1 MDDNKIAM
9 QESQDFN
16 SEKFLMERVDLV
28 GLAES
33 FLFYSTI
40 KKENRKQHI
49 VDARHF
55 LYYVGNKKL
64 DIGVCYMQTYLRR
77 MGYGISHPSIIH
89 GVQKVERMLEDT
101 DVKNFVD
108 EVVG

>member
-1 MDDNKIAM
+1 MKEHKFQQALLKIAKM
-9 QESQDFN
+9 LKVS
-16 SEKFLMERVDLV
+16 
-28 GLAES
+28 
-33 FLFYSTI
+33 
-40 KKENRKQHI
+40 KKDMLSSNRKQHI

-55 LYYVGNKKL
+55 LYYIGNKKL

>member
-9 QESQDFN
+9 QESQDFK

-40 KKENRKQHI
+40 KKENNEGTQI
-49 VDARHF
+49 STSTSEDSEDA
-55 LYYVGNKKL
+55 
-64 DIGVCYMQTYLRR
+64 
-77 MGYGISHPSIIH
+77 
-89 GVQKVERMLEDT
+89 
-101 DVKNFVD
+101 
-108 EVVG
+108 